1 MWIATKV
8 GFFSIVKKKED
19 EFHVRA
25 RMRSDLVELMKLSEI
40 ESELF
45 ESDHTDYRFRLVVDR
60 KTVELIGTKLFAEID
75 YSNFK
80 NRVSESPTQRDKSDA
95 YGDIWATMWGI
106 QEGDSIL

>member
-8 GFFSIVKKKED
+8 GFFSIVRKKDE

-25 RMRSDLVELMKLSEI
+25 RVRSDLVELMELTGI

-45 ESDHTDYRFRLVVDR
+45 ESKNADYRSRLVVDR
-60 KTVELIGTKLFAEID
+60 KTVEQIGSTLFAEID
-75 YSNFK
+75 YGNFK
-80 NRVSESPTQRDKSDA
+80 DRVSESPTQRDKSEA

-106 QEGDSIL
+106 QEGDPIL